1 MYRSLPSAAPSNLP
15 VAIKA
20 ANEVLCLPIYPDLPH
35 GELQKIINLI
45 QEPI

>member
-20 ANEVLCLPIYPDLPH
+20 ANEVLGLPIYPDLSRS
-35 GELQKIINLI
+35 ELQTIINVI
-45 QEPI
+45 RESI